1 MADSTPLSIIIL
13 AAGKGTRMKSR
24 SAKVL
29 HQVFHRPMIHHVI
42 KAAQQLRPKR
52 ILVIVGHDRL
62 AVEQAILPNDRIE
75 CLVQEQQLGTGHA
88 VLVAEDVICEPN
100 DPVMIMCG
108 DTPLIQPHTLQEMY
122 DSHLATAADL
132 TLMTTIVKD
141 PLNYGRIITDS
152 SGKLLGIVEEKD
164 ADASQRTIC
173 EINAGIYCVQRDL
186 LFSML
191 HTVSSANAQ
200 GEMYLTDIVAKA
212 VVARCRVEKFT
223 VGDPLDVLGVNSRSE
238 LVQAHQ
244 AMQMR
249 RNRQLL
255 TDGVTLYSPETTSI
269 FAEASVGQD
278 SVVMACVQISGT
290 SKIGEQCHIGQGTI
304 LHNCQVGDA
313 ARIGPYC
320 CLSDCTIEA
329 NSTVPAFTTAPP
341 QP

>member
-1 MADSTPLSIIIL
+1 MTDFTPLSIIIL

-29 HQVFHRPMIHHVI
+29 HQVFHQPMIHHVI

-62 AVEQAILPNDRIE
+62 AVEQAILPSEGIE

-88 VLVAEDVICEPN
+88 VLVAEDVICEPIA
-100 DPVMIMCG
+100 PVMIMCG
-108 DTPLIQPHTLQEMY
+108 DTPLIQSQTLQEMY
-122 DSHLATAADL
+122 DYHLATAADL
-132 TLMTTIVKD
+132 TLMTTVLEN
-141 PLNYGRIITDS
+141 PTNYGRIITDPD
-152 SGKLLGIVEEKD
+152 GMVTGIVEEKD
-164 ADASQRTIC
+164 ADAGQRAIR

-191 HTVSSANAQ
+191 HTIGSANAQ

-212 VVARCRVEKFT
+212 VAARCHVEKFT
-223 VGDPLDVLGVNSRSE
+223 VGDPLEVLGVNSRSE

-244 AMQMR
+244 AMQLR
-249 RNRQLL
+249 RNRQMLV
-255 TDGVTLYSPETTSI
+255 DGVTLYSPETIAI
-269 FAEASVGQD
+269 FPDATVGQD
-278 SVVMACVQISGT
+278 SVVMACVQISGR
-290 SKIGEQCHIGQGTI
+290 SKIGEQCHIGQGAI

-320 CLSDCTIEA
+320 CLADCTIEA